1 MALAMISAV
10 ILTRNSA
17 ATLEAAASSVDW
29 CDEIVLIDDE
39 SIDDT
44 AIIAKKHQARLFT
57 HPLHGNFA
65 AQRNFGLTQ
74 AKGDWVLFI
83 DADEVVSPALVD
95 EIKRA
100 VKDNVRDG
108 YYFKRLDTLWGH
120 RLRHGETSQ
129 VRLIRLAR
137 KGAGKWVRP
146 VHEVWQIHGYTA
158 VLKHPL
164 LHYPHPDVTQFLRD
178 INEYS
183 TANASYLYEQGVHA
197 YWWHIV
203 AYPVAKFFMNYLWR
217 LGFLDGTP
225 GMILALM
232 MSFHSFLT
240 RAKLWHLWQ
249 KRG

>member
-10 ILTRNSA
+10 ILTHNSA
-17 ATLEAAASSVDW
+17 STLDAAIKSVDW
-29 CDEIVLIDDE
+29 CDEVVIIDDE
-39 SIDDT
+39 STDHT
-44 AIIAKKHQARLFT
+44 AAIAKKHHTRFLPHALR
-57 HPLHGNFA
+57 GDFA
-65 AQRNFGLTQ
+65 TQRNFGLD
-74 AKGDWVLFI
+74 AARGDWVLFV
-83 DADEVVSPALVD
+83 DADEVVSTALSA
-95 EIKRA
+95 EIQKA
-100 VKDNVRDG
+100 IQDNIRDG
-108 YYFKRLDTLWGH
+108 YYFKRLDTVWGH
-120 RLRHGETSQ
+120 TLRHGETSQ

-158 VLKHPL
+158 LLRHPL

-183 TANASYLYEQGVHA
+183 TANALYLYEQGVHVS
-197 YWWHIV
+197 WWHIV
-203 AYPVAKFFMNYLWR
+203 AYPGAKFFMNYFWR

-225 GMILALM
+225 GAMLALM